1 MRSVSARPGK
11 AQRLTIAVL
20 LGVSTMAVLAF
31 FATLFQTPGLEG
43 PVEIA
48 RIAVMVAVL
57 GITALP
63 LVWWDDVLG
72 YVTASLAGAAA
83 VVGIS
88 LYLVGAFGPTRVAP
102 AAYLF
107 AVLGGLLI
115 LSTVLAWRDRST
127 SPGRTAGT

>member
-1 MRSVSARPGK
+1 MSARPGK